1 MKRGL
6 NFILNS
12 LLYLSV
18 FYITASVI
26 KYIYLILVHLIKF
39 ERATLG
45 CFYVDELIIS
55 IVVIVYMVKHIRIEN
70 SFSKYLK

>member
-1 MKRGL
+1 MKKVL

-12 LLYLSV
+12 VLYISV
-18 FYITASVI
+18 FYLAASVI
-26 KYIYLILVHLIKF
+26 KYIYLIFVHLIKF
-39 ERATLG
+39 ERATIG

-70 SFSKYLK
+70 SFNKYLR